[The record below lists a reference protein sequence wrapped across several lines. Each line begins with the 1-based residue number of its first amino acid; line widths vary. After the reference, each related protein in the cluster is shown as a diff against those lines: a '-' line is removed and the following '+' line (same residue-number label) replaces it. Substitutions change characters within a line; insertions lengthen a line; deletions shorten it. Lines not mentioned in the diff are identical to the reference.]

1 MIDLHMH
8 SIFSDGTQ
16 TPEDLVKEALRQ
28 NLSAVALTDHDTV
41 KGVPRFLKAGKA
53 AGIRALAG
61 VEVSTSYSPGEMHVL
76 GYCIDHRDA
85 FFATQ
90 LEWIR
95 RARQSRNEEILHK
108 LHGLGMHL
116 NWEEIRSFA
125 GDQVIGRPHF
135 AQAMVARGYV
145 RNTKEAFSRWLARGC
160 PAYARRRTVSPEE
173 ALEIIRDAGGVP
185 VLAHPFTLNA
195 NRVELRRVIHDL
207 KDMGLGG
214 IEAYYPQHGA
224 DQTREYLKLA
234 GDFGLVPTGGTDFHG
249 AMTPDLTMGRG
260 FGSLRVPD
268 DIVDRLL
275 AQKMRACRPPPTEH

>member
-8 SIFSDGTQ
+8 SIFSDGTF
-16 TPEDLVKEALRQ
+16 TPEDLIKEALRQ
-28 NLSAVALTDHDTV
+28 KLTAVALTDHDTV
-41 KGVPRFLKAGKA
+41 NGIQRFLKAGKA

-61 VEVSTSYSPGEMHVL
+61 VEVSTSYSPGEMHIL
-76 GYCIDHRDA
+76 GYCINCHDA
-85 FFATQ
+85 FFASQ
-90 LEWIR
+90 LRWIR
-95 RARQSRNEEILHK
+95 TARQTRNEEILHK
-108 LHGLGMHL
+108 LHKLGMHL
-116 NWEEIRSFA
+116 SWDEVRSFA

-135 AQAMVARGYV
+135 AQAMVARGYA
-145 RNTKEAFSRWLARGC
+145 RNSKEAFSRWLSRGR

-173 ALEIIRDAGGVP
+173 ALEIIVEAGGVP
-185 VLAHPFTLNA
+185 VLAHPFTLDV
-195 NRVELRRVIHDL
+195 NREELRRLIKEL
-207 KDMGLGG
+207 KDVGLAG
-214 IEAYYPQHGA
+214 IETYYPQHSA

-275 AQKMRACRPPPTEH
+275 ARKKA